1 MEISKYQ
8 EIATRTH
15 NDELNLNESITCYG
29 LGLTQST
36 GNVTD
41 LIKQHMFCNVPID
54 KGIMINELSE
64 ALWNMANLTN
74 VLGINLDEIAGHSVN
89 TILMNKPNQ
98 TINLDNG
105 IKQGDKVLFQGS
117 KYLVDGSIGN
127 LLLIS
132 NDKDDRQVTVQD
144 VKKVDKE

>member
-36 GNVTD
+36 DNVTD
-41 LIKQHMFCNVPID
+41 LIKQHMFCNVLID

-64 ALWNMANLTN
+64 ALWNIANLTN

>member
-1 MEISKYQ
+1 
-8 EIATRTH
+8 
-15 NDELNLNESITCYG
+15 
-29 LGLTQST
+29 
-36 GNVTD
+36 
-41 LIKQHMFCNVPID
+41 MFCNVPID

-64 ALWNMANLTN
+64 ALWNIANLTN

>member
-1 MEISKYQ
+1 M
-8 EIATRTH
+8 R
-15 NDELNLNESITCYG
+15 L
-29 LGLTQST
+29 
-36 GNVTD
+36 
-41 LIKQHMFCNVPID
+41 
-54 KGIMINELSE
+54 
-64 ALWNMANLTN
+64 
-74 VLGINLDEIAGHSVN
+74 AGHSVN

-105 IKQGDKVLFQGS
+105 IKQGDKVLFPSG

-144 VKKVDKE
+144 VQESRQGVMCIVYYEAMWSSTCNVLINHNESCCDKHKQDAQ